1 LSQALTL
8 FTTPV
13 VYLYL
18 DELSLRFKRRRR
30 EKHPDAPTVEPPP
43 RSADRAVPPLEGTS

>member
-1 LSQALTL
+1 LIVSQALTL

-18 DELSLRFKRRRR
+18 DEFSLWLRRRR
-30 EKHPDAPTVEPPP
+30 SRTGDAATHDEPEAPAP
-43 RSADRAVPPLEGTS
+43 AAPLGEAR